1 MELELF
7 PLFDMEAI
15 KSGAKKNKLST
26 SVKLQTLQGE
36 NINSE
41 EELQANSLH
50 VRMTYKN
57 LDFAEKNIKEHEFEN
72 CTFES
77 CHFVKAN
84 LTAVAFMDCK
94 FQNCDFVVPTL
105 VNTGIKT
112 SDFFGC
118 KFMGVD
124 FSDCSNFFF
133 SPNFQDSMI
142 NSCNFEGNKMPKTE
156 FFSCKIRETSFAY
169 CDLSE
174 SRFDNSEFQGTTF
187 QDCQLQKADFT
198 DAIGYTI
205 NPFTNKLKG
214 ARFSL
219 PEAQSFLYFLDIEVE

>member
-94 FQNCDFVVPTL
+94 FQNCDFVVKIEF
-105 VNTGIKT
+105 NTPCDEKAQRKYEEWKNLII
-112 SDFFGC
+112 D
-118 KFMGVD
+118 D
-124 FSDCSNFFF
+124 SNKVTGELTY
-133 SPNFQDSMI
+133 SNVKIELPWEQKG
-142 NSCNFEGNKMPKTE
+142 ENK
-156 FFSCKIRETSFAY
+156 
-169 CDLSE
+169 
-174 SRFDNSEFQGTTF
+174 
-187 QDCQLQKADFT
+187 
-198 DAIGYTI
+198 
-205 NPFTNKLKG
+205 
-214 ARFSL
+214 
-219 PEAQSFLYFLDIEVE
+219 

>member
-105 VNTGIKT
+105 VNTGIKPLI
-112 SDFFGC
+112 SLVVSLWASIFPIAQIS
-118 KFMGVD
+118 
-124 FSDCSNFFF
+124 FSHQIF
-133 SPNFQDSMI
+133 
-142 NSCNFEGNKMPKTE
+142 
-156 FFSCKIRETSFAY
+156 KI
-169 CDLSE
+169 L
-174 SRFDNSEFQGTTF
+174 
-187 QDCQLQKADFT
+187 
-198 DAIGYTI
+198 
-205 NPFTNKLKG
+205 
-214 ARFSL
+214 
-219 PEAQSFLYFLDIEVE
+219 

>member
-7 PLFDMEAI
+7 PHFDMEAI
-15 KSGAKKNKLST
+15 KSGAKKNILSS
-26 SVKLQTLQGE
+26 SVKLQTLRGE
-36 NINSE
+36 NLNPD
-41 EELQANSLH
+41 EELKTNSLH
-50 VRMTYKN
+50 IRMTYKN
-57 LDFAEKNIKEHEFEN
+57 IDFAEKNIKDHEFEN
-72 CTFES
+72 CTFED

-94 FQNCDFVVPTL
+94 FKNCDFVIPIL
-105 VNTGIKT
+105 VNTGIK
-112 SDFFGC
+112 SCDFYGC

-133 SPNFQDSMI
+133 SPSFQDCMI
-142 NSCNFEGNKMPKTE
+142 NACNFEGNKMSKTE
-156 FFSCKIRETSFAY
+156 FYYCKIRETTFIN

-174 SRFDNSEFQGTTF
+174 SRFDNSEFQRTDF
-187 QDCQLQKADFT
+187 QNCQLQKSDFT
-198 DAIGYTI
+198 DALGYTI